1 MKSYNPKVIRESEV
15 LQLLILHS
23 LYSQR
28 KSREIIFQGGT
39 ALRWCYN
46 SGRFSEDLDFIT
58 PLGRED
64 LLSIMTGISPMVE
77 RGMVAHFG
85 PGKLD
90 VNYRDEK
97 RTGYH
102 VVDFRFIPQNMRR
115 KVYVKVEFEELKE
128 GFVPDNEKVILGMLP
143 SVRQLINEGVFK
155 LPVSTCILVVET
167 PEEILSDKVRAL
179 LERRYIKGRDLYDLW
194 FLVRSGVKCNV
205 SVLERKFL
213 MYRSPFRARRNSAF
227 FIKQSGTSKRQIIE
241 ALRADLSRFLPL
253 QEYEYHEEQKFRD
266 ILQALKEVFSE
277 IEGVLP

>member
-1 MKSYNPKVIRESEV
+1 MKTYNPKVIRESEI

-28 KSREIIFQGGT
+28 KSSEIIFQGGT

-46 SGRFSEDLDFIT
+46 GGRFSEDLDFIT

-64 LLSIMTGISPMVE
+64 LLSIMTGTFSMVE
-77 RGMVAHFG
+77 RGMVAHSG

-143 SVRQLINEGVFK
+143 SVRQLVNEGVFR

-167 PEEILSDKVRAL
+167 PEEILSDKLRAL

-194 FLVRSGVKCNV
+194 FLVRAGVRCNV
-205 SVLERKFL
+205 SVLERKLL

-227 FIKQSGTSKRQIIE
+227 FIKQSGTSKRQIVE
-241 ALRADLSRFLPL
+241 ALRADLSRFLPP

-266 ILQALKEVFSE
+266 ILQVLKEVFSE
-277 IEGVLP
+277 IKRVLP